1 MGLLSSL
8 LGIFGFAIGLP
19 LGVLIGFYL
28 FIFSESKDVEEP
40 EIRPLC
46 ELDTAALDELM
57 PEIPLWVKSPDYD
70 RVDWLNKFI
79 SEMWPFLD
87 TVLFLYVNTPRMGL
101 MKIVESSLLT
111 FCIQAI
117 CSVIRRTSEP
127 IFAEY
132 VGKFKIESIGFV
144 KLSLGD
150 IPPTIGGLKVCETNE
165 KELVME
171 PSIRWA
177 GNPNIVVEVTI
188 WSVQVTVQL
197 VDVQVFAAPRIT
209 LKPLVPTIPCFANI
223 IVSLMEKPFI
233 DFGVNVLGGD
243 IMSIPGLYRYVQERI
258 KKEIASLYL
267 WPKRL
272 DIPVLDASTVAI
284 KKPVGILHVKV
295 VRAVKLLKMDLL
307 GLSDPY
313 VKLSLSGEKLSTK
326 KTTIKKKT
334 LNPEWNEDFK
344 ISVKDPQTQMLLIN
358 VYDWDKVGSHDRLGT
373 QNFPLKMLAP
383 NEPKQVTLDLLKDT
397 NISEPHNK
405 KQRGKIMLELVYA
418 PFREDSADF
427 SGLLEGFNREDS
439 SFNRAPSNISQTGAG
454 LLLVNVQGAHDVEG
468 SRHNNP
474 YVVII
479 FRGETKKSKMMK
491 KTRNPLWNEEFQFLL
506 EEPPLQEKIHI
517 KVMSKRTSISL
528 YSKESLG
535 YVDINLADV
544 VNNGRL
550 NQKYHLIESKNGVI
564 HVELRWKTI

>member
-1 MGLLSSL
+1 MGFLSSL

-28 FIFSESKDVEEP
+28 FIFSESKDVEDP
-40 EIRPLC
+40 EIKPLC
-46 ELDTAALDELM
+46 ELDTVALDDLM

-87 TVLFLYVNTPRMGL
+87 T
-101 MKIVESSLLT
+101 
-111 FCIQAI
+111 AI
-117 CSVIRRTSEP
+117 CSVIRRTCEP
-127 IFAEY
+127 IFGEY
-132 VGKFKIESIGFV
+132 IGKFKIESIGFM

-150 IPPTIGGLKVCETNE
+150 IPPTISGLKVCETNE

-177 GNPNIVVEVTI
+177 GNPNIVVAVTFL
-188 WSVQVTVQL
+188 SVQVTVQL

-209 LKPLVPTIPCFANI
+209 FKPLVPTIPCFANI

-258 KKEIASLYL
+258 KREVASLYL

-344 ISVKDPQTQMLLIN
+344 ISVKEPQTQMLLIN
-358 VYDWDKVGSHDRLGT
+358 IYDWDKVGSHDRLGT

-397 NISEPHNK
+397 NITETHNK
-405 KQRGKIMLELVYA
+405 KQRGKILLELVYA
-418 PFREDSADF
+418 PFREDSANF

-439 SFNRAPSNISQTGAG
+439 LFNRAPSNISQTGAG

-479 FRGETKKSKMMK
+479 FRGETKKSKVMMK

-517 KVMSKRTSISL
+517 KVMSKRTSFSL